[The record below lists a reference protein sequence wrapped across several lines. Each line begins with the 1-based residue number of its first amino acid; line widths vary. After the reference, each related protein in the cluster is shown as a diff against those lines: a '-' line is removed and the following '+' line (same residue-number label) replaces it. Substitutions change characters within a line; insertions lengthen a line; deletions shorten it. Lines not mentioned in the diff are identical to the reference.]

1 MKNFVKIAA
10 VNVNAK
16 KVRRVVVPMTDG
28 DKSVKEIY
36 AEAARYGWKII
47 VENSDR
53 GYPAMIDEIEKALR
67 A

>member
-1 MKNFVKIAA
+1 
-10 VNVNAK
+10 
-16 KVRRVVVPMTDG
+16 MTDG